1 MWKMGEGRAGD
12 INEGIM
18 RTTVTEKQLIKI
30 YLEIQKILKLIEGI
44 KPKY

>member
-1 MWKMGEGRAGD
+1 MWKMGAGRAGD